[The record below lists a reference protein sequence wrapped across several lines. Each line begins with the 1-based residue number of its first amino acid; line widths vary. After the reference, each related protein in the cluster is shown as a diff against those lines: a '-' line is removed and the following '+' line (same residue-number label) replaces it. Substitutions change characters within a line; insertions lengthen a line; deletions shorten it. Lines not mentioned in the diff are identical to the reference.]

1 MTQCTSH
8 DDLDRLRPLLST
20 RTQSPH
26 LPPQEQVLTGLLSS
40 SRAVTIAKPESGPN
54 WQMFMDYLLEL
65 IQSWMKMAWHSLS
78 GPEFKIECLHMPA
91 SH

>member
-8 DDLDRLRPLLST
+8 DHLDRLRPLLST

-40 SRAVTIAKPESGPN
+40 SRAVTIVKPGSGPN
-54 WQMFMDYLLEL
+54 WQMFMDYLLDRANAVLDENG
-65 IQSWMKMAWHSLS
+65 MAL
-78 GPEFKIECLHMPA
+78 PFRA
-91 SH
+91 